1 MSCRPICP
9 WPLGSLAT
17 VARPQRA
24 DVQDSPLHENV
35 YVDNCKED
43 GARRY
48 QERTLLSSGCSL
60 LPSIRICVDN
70 PARWASSFEVPED
83 TVLTS
88 LSPVQRREQTELGR
102 GSNRGGTRQHAYQQ
116 RVSDQTVRLRATND
130 FVTSPEPLNIGSE
143 EESSTES
150 RELAIQQ
157 TPIEWFPYPMHTSE
171 HYKLTTKY
179 RLID

>member
-1 MSCRPICP
+1 MTACAGESGGGLRGDSSGMLEGCLVDLSALGP
-9 WPLGSLAT
+9 WPLGSL
-17 VARPQRA
+17 ARPQRA
-24 DVQDSPLHENV
+24 DVQGSPLHENV
-35 YVDNCKED
+35 YVDDCKED

-102 GSNRGGTRQHAYQQ
+102 GSNRGGTRQHLYQQ
-116 RVSDQTVRLRATND
+116 RVSGQTVRLRATK
-130 FVTSPEPLNIGSE
+130 TIL
-143 EESSTES
+143 
-150 RELAIQQ
+150 
-157 TPIEWFPYPMHTSE
+157 
-171 HYKLTTKY
+171 
-179 RLID
+179 